1 MTKNQYAKNRWT
13 FGLGTIGR
21 DMLYTLVSM
30 YLLFYMTEVVNLDDA
45 TMWWI
50 TGVLLAARV
59 FDAVNDPV
67 MGAIVDNTRSRHGKF
82 KPYIAWGALGTAV
95 ITVLMFSDF
104 QLTGISYVI
113 LFAVLYLLWDI
124 AFTANDIGYW
134 SMLPSLS
141 LDQKE
146 REKIGAIA
154 RICANVGLAVVI
166 VAIMPLT
173 GWLGDVFGS
182 DKTGWFA
189 FALAC
194 AVIMVGGQAITVFGV
209 KEPHFA
215 VEPQKNA
222 TLRDLGRALFKNDQL
237 LFVAIS
243 MSLFMIGYSITTTAA
258 TYYFKYV
265 YGDENMFSLFGG
277 IFMVVQIL
285 SLSFFPVLSKR
296 WNRKTLYGIGTVF
309 VLLGYGVFFLV
320 PDGAIALFGLGLM
333 LDPMV
338 FIGIAG
344 MLLAVGQALI
354 QFLMLMFL
362 ADSIEY
368 GQWKLGRRSESVTF
382 ALQPFINKIGAAV
395 ANAVVSATV
404 IISGINSAATPADV
418 TPAGIN
424 TLKVSM
430 FALPLIVIVLGYV
443 VYLWKFKIDEK
454 MYAKILTDLK
464 ERGEVRE

>member
-1 MTKNQYAKNRWT
+1 MTEKAYRKNRWT

-30 YLLFYMTEVVNLDDA
+30 FLTYFMTEVMDLDDA

-50 TGVLLAARV
+50 TGVLLAARI
-59 FDAVNDPV
+59 FDAVNDPI
-67 MGAIVDNTRSRHGKF
+67 MGAIVDNTRGKHGKF
-82 KPYIAWGALGTAV
+82 KPYIAWGAIGTAV
-95 ITVLMFSDF
+95 VTVCMFTDLK
-104 QLTGISYVI
+104 LTGTAYVA

-146 REKIGAIA
+146 REKIGSIA
-154 RICANVGLAVVI
+154 RICANVGLAVVMG
-166 VAIMPLT
+166 AIMPIT

-182 DKTGWFA
+182 DKTGWFV
-189 FALAC
+189 FAVAC
-194 AVIMVGGQAITVFGV
+194 AVLMVGGQAITVFGV
-209 KEPHFA
+209 KEPHLVA
-215 VEPQKNA
+215 EPQKNA

-258 TYYFKYV
+258 SYYFTYV
-265 YGDENMFSLFGG
+265 YGDANMFSLFAA
-277 IFMVVQIL
+277 IFIVVQIL
-285 SLSFFPVLSKR
+285 SLSVFPAFSKR
-296 WNRKTLYGIGTVF
+296 WNRKTLYAIGTVF
-309 VLLGYGVFFLV
+309 VLLGYAVFFFV
-320 PDGAIALFGLGLM
+320 PDGAVVLGGMM

-338 FIGIAG
+338 FISIAG
-344 MLLAVGQALI
+344 MFLAVGQAFI

-382 ALQPFINKIGAAV
+382 ALQPFINKIGAAI
-395 ANAVVSATV
+395 ANAVVMATV
-404 IISGINSAATPADV
+404 IISGINSAESPADV
-418 TPAGIN
+418 TPEGIN
-424 TLKVSM
+424 MLKISM

-454 MYAKILTDLK
+454 MYAKILEDLK
-464 ERGEVRE
+464 ARGEIRE

>member
-1 MTKNQYAKNRWT
+1 MTENQYAKNRWT

-21 DMLYTLVSM
+21 NMLYTLVSM

-50 TGVLLAARV
+50 TVVLLVARI
-59 FDAVNDPV
+59 FDAVNDPI
-67 MGAIVDNTRSRHGKF
+67 MGAIVDNTRGKHGKF

-95 ITVLMFSDF
+95 ITVLMFADF
-104 QLTGISYVI
+104 KLTGIAYVI
-113 LFAVLYLLWDI
+113 FFAILYLLWDV

-154 RICANVGLAVVI
+154 RICANVGLFVV
-166 VAIMPLT
+166 VGAIMPLT

-182 DKTGWFA
+182 DMKGWFV
-189 FALAC
+189 FTLAC
-194 AVIMVGGQAITVFGV
+194 AALMVGGQAITVFGV
-209 KEPHFA
+209 REPHLA
-215 VEPQKNA
+215 AEPQENA
-222 TLRDLGRALFKNDQL
+222 SLRELGRAIFKNDQL
-237 LFVAIS
+237 MFTAIS
-243 MSLFMIGYSITTTAA
+243 MSLFMIGYSITTSFG

-265 YGDENMFSLFGG
+265 YGNENMYSIFG
-277 IFMVVQIL
+277 VVLGVAQIL
-285 SLSFFPVLSKR
+285 ALAIFPLFSKK
-296 WNRKTLYGIGTVF
+296 WNRKVLYTLGTIL
-309 VLLGYGVFFLV
+309 VLLGYAVFFFV
-320 PDGAIALFGLGLM
+320 PDGATALFGLM

-338 FIGIAG
+338 FIGTAG
-344 MLLAVGQALI
+344 MLLFIGQAFI
-354 QFLMLMFL
+354 QLLMLMFL

-382 ALQPFINKIGAAV
+382 ALQPFINKIGAAI
-395 ANAVVSATV
+395 ANAVVGATV
-404 IISGINSAATPADV
+404 IVSGINSAATPADV

-424 TLKVSM
+424 SLKVAM
-430 FALPLIVIVLGYV
+430 FALPLVTIVLGYI

-454 MYAKILTDLK
+454 MYAKILEDLK
-464 ERGEVRE
+464 ARGEIRE

>member
-1 MTKNQYAKNRWT
+1 MTNNPYRKNRYT

-50 TGVLLAARV
+50 TGVLLAARI
-59 FDAVNDPV
+59 FDAVNDPI
-67 MGAIVDNTRSRHGKF
+67 MGALVDNTRGKHGKF

-95 ITVLMFSDF
+95 ITVLMFADF
-104 QLTGISYVI
+104 SLTGLTYVVF
-113 LFAVLYLLWDI
+113 FAFLYLLWDV

-154 RICANVGLAVVI
+154 RICANVGLFVI
-166 VAIMPLT
+166 VGAIMPLT

-182 DKTGWFA
+182 DQKGWFV
-189 FALAC
+189 FAVGC
-194 AVIMVGGQAITVFGV
+194 AVLMVGGQAITVFGV
-209 KEPHFA
+209 KEPHLA
-215 VEPQKNA
+215 VEPQQNA
-222 TLRDLGRALFKNDQL
+222 TLKDLGNAIFKNDQL
-237 LFVAIS
+237 LFTAIS
-243 MSLFMIGYSITTTAA
+243 MSLFMIGYCITTSFG

-265 YGDENMFSLFGG
+265 YGDENMYSVFG
-277 IFMVVQIL
+277 VVLGVAQIL
-285 SLSFFPVLSKR
+285 ALSVFPLFSKK
-296 WNRKTLYGIGTVF
+296 WNRKTLYTIGTVL
-309 VLLGYGVFFLV
+309 VLLGYAVFFFA
-320 PDGAIALFGLGLM
+320 PTTTM
-333 LDPMV
+333 L

-344 MLLAVGQALI
+344 MLLFIGQAFI
-354 QFLMLMFL
+354 QLLMLMFL

-382 ALQPFINKIGAAV
+382 ALQPFINKIGAAI

-404 IISGINSAATPADV
+404 ILSGINSAATPADV
-418 TPAGIN
+418 TSEGI
-424 TLKVSM
+424 TMVKLAM
-430 FALPLIVIVLGYV
+430 FVLPLVSIILGYI

-454 MYAKILTDLK
+454 MYAKILDDLR
-464 ERGEVRE
+464 ERGEVKV